1 MQRNN
6 VKLVSMSENVSRDI
20 VKLLL
25 NHGKL
30 TLPKIAELLNKN
42 VGTVDYHLK
51 RLAEKNIIRVDK
63 KKYGTLYSL
72 NPELTSVRGKVM
84 YELIVTFVFTTV
96 GTLFLTQQNF
106 VLASIAL
113 IISSTAGLIAVIDK
127 AYRQKRGRLNE
138 VLQNL

>member
-1 MQRNN
+1 M
-6 VKLVSMSENVSRDI
+6 VSMSENVSRDI

-30 TLPKIAELLNKN
+30 TLPKIAELLGKN

-51 RLAEKNIIRVDK
+51 KLADKGIVKVQK

-84 YELIVTFVFTTV
+84 YELIVTFVFTTL
-96 GTLFLTQQNF
+96 GILFLTQQNF

-113 IISSTAGLIAVIDK
+113 AISSLAGLIAVIDK

>member
-1 MQRNN
+1 
-6 VKLVSMSENVSRDI
+6 MSENVSRDI
-20 VKLLL
+20 VRLLL

-30 TLPKIAELLNKN
+30 TLPKIAELLGKN

-51 RLAEKNIIRVDK
+51 KLADKDIVKVQK

-72 NPELTSVRGKVM
+72 NPELTSVRGQVM

-96 GTLFLTQQNF
+96 GVLFLTQQNF

-113 IISSTAGLIAVIDK
+113 AISSLAGLIAVIDK

>member
-1 MQRNN
+1 
-6 VKLVSMSENVSRDI
+6 MSENVSRDI

-30 TLPKIAELLNKN
+30 TLPKIAELLGKN

-51 RLAEKNIIRVDK
+51 KLADKDIVKVQK

-72 NPELTSVRGKVM
+72 NPELTSVRGQVM

-96 GTLFLTQQNF
+96 GVLFLTQQNF

-113 IISSTAGLIAVIDK
+113 IISSVAGLISAFDK

>member
-1 MQRNN
+1 M
-6 VKLVSMSENVSRDI
+6 VIMSESVSRDI

-30 TLPKIAELLNKN
+30 TLPKIAELLGKN

-51 RLAEKNIIRVDK
+51 KLADKDIVKVQK

-72 NPELTSVRGKVM
+72 NPELTSVRGQVM

-96 GTLFLTQQNF
+96 GIIYLLQQSFLF
-106 VLASIAL
+106 ASIAL
-113 IISSTAGLIAVIDK
+113 AISSLAGLISVFDK
-127 AYRQKRGRLNE
+127 AYHHKKGRLDE

>member
-1 MQRNN
+1 M
-6 VKLVSMSENVSRDI
+6 VIMSENVSRDI

-30 TLPKIAELLNKN
+30 TLPKIAELLGKN

-51 RLAEKNIIRVDK
+51 KLADKDIVKVQK

-72 NPELTSVRGKVM
+72 NPELTSVRGQVM

-96 GTLFLTQQNF
+96 GVLFLTQQNF

-113 IISSTAGLIAVIDK
+113 IISSVAGLISAFDK

>member
-1 MQRNN
+1 M
-6 VKLVSMSENVSRDI
+6 VSMSENVSRDI

-30 TLPKIAELLNKN
+30 TLPKIAELLGKN

-51 RLAEKNIIRVDK
+51 KLADKGIVKVQK

-72 NPELTSVRGKVM
+72 NPELTSVSGKVM
-84 YELIVTFVFTTV
+84 YELIVTFVFTTL
-96 GTLFLTQQNF
+96 GILFLTQQNF

-113 IISSTAGLIAVIDK
+113 TISSLAGLTAVTDK
-127 AYRQKRGRLNE
+127 AYHQKRGRLDE
-138 VLQNL
+138 IIQNL

>member
-1 MQRNN
+1 M
-6 VKLVSMSENVSRDI
+6 VIMSESVSRDI
-20 VKLLL
+20 IKLLL

-30 TLPKIAELLNKN
+30 TLPKIAELLGKN

-51 RLAEKNIIRVDK
+51 KLADKDIVKVQK

-84 YELIVTFVFTTV
+84 YELIVTFVFTTL
-96 GTLFLTQQNF
+96 GILFLTQQNF

-113 IISSTAGLIAVIDK
+113 IISSLAGLTAVIDK
-127 AYRQKRGRLNE
+127 AYHQKRGRLND